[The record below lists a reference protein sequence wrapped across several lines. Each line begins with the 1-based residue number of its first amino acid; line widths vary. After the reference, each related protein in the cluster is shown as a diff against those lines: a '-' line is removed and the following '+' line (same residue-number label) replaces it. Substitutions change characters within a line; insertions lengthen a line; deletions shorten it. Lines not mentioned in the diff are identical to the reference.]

1 VKLKFS
7 SIEIK
12 SDLLPHSENDTNQY
26 KEIAGYILDA
36 ASGSPYLDVE
46 IDDKILYFSTIF
58 TTKLIE
64 GIIDN
69 IYSYAYSRKGA
80 KYLSGDASMSI
91 SEAITY
97 ATFNTLYNVKFTNI
111 IPFRSVKYLG
121 TIADAMIDLTR
132 EEKLRKSIGAEGGL
146 LFINIRSSMNPRT
159 YYILDKITKSLMNIE
174 IVRYPNNYGVLSL
187 ITREDENLKET
198 FIYIKP

>member
-1 VKLKFS
+1 MKLKFS
-7 SIEIK
+7 SVEIK
-12 SDLLPHSENDTNQY
+12 SDLLPHNENETNQY
-26 KEIAGYILDA
+26 KEIAGYILDTI
-36 ASGSPYLDVE
+36 SENPYFDME

-64 GIIDN
+64 GIVDN

-97 ATFNTLYNVKFTNI
+97 ATFNILYNVKFSNI

-121 TIADAMIDLTR
+121 TIADAMIDLTK

-159 YYILDKITKSLMNIE
+159 YYILDKIAKSLMNIE
-174 IVRYPNNYGVLSL
+174 IVRYPNNYGVVSL